1 MKSFFAVLG
10 LVLALGGGLSAFF
23 YSLLTGNDPLG
34 LRVLDGLSLAAFAAG
49 PGIFILAAVSVA
61 DDV

>member
-1 MKSFFAVLG
+1 
-10 LVLALGGGLSAFF
+10 
-23 YSLLTGNDPLG
+23 LTGNDPLG

>member
-10 LVLALGGGLSAFF
+10 RVLALGGGLSAFF

-34 LRVLDGLSLAAFAAG
+34 LRVLDGLSLAAG

-61 DDV
+61 EDV